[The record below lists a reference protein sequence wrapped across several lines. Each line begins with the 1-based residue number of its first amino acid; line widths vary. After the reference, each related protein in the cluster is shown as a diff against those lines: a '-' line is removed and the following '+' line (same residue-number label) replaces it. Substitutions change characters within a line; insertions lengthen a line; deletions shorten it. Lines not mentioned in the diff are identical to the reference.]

1 MYALNNRQLKED
13 LHDVFHG
20 MIQVFDL
27 TFYAFLDLGVSLS
40 LVTPYVAMTLILF
53 LSNLANRFLFS
64 HLLVN
69 PF

>member
-53 LSNLANRFLFS
+53 LSNLVNHSVFL
-64 HLLVN
+64 HLLVSQ
-69 PF
+69 F